1 LVIAPTEVAAGLRIA
16 KRLALAAACT
26 LTMVVALAA
35 GSDAPSAQQLPLPI
49 YPTVTPDYR
58 LRFPQDYGSHPQFRT
73 EWWYVTGWLKTAQ
86 GTPLGFQVTFFRSRP
101 PQQQDNPSAFAA
113 RQLLIAHVAISDPA
127 HAQLW
132 QDQRIRRA
140 GLGLA
145 EAQPDNTNVWV
156 DDWTLHRDGDRYTAA
171 ITAEGFALH
180 LQFAA
185 TQLPLLN
192 GDDGYSRKG
201 PRPESASY
209 YYSEPHLAVS
219 GTVQR
224 AANTDAVTGEAWLD
238 HEWSSQYLDPEA
250 EGWDWLGVN
259 LADGGALMAFEI
271 RNHQGHPLWL
281 GATVREAGG
290 GVQVF
295 AAGQIDFRPGRRWRS
310 SRSGISYPVNWQVRV
325 GARVFEIEPL
335 MDDQE
340 NDSRLSSGTIYWE
353 GAVRVFEQHH
363 SVGSGYLELTG
374 YGGSLA
380 L

>member
-1 LVIAPTEVAAGLRIA
+1 MRAPSELSAGRRIGR
-16 KRLALAAACT
+16 RLALSAACA
-26 LTMVVALAA
+26 LTMVVALGA
-35 GSDAPSAQQLPLPI
+35 GSDAPSEQRAPLPA
-49 YPTVTPDYR
+49 YATVTSDYR

-73 EWWYVTGWLKTAQ
+73 EWWYVTGWLKTTQ
-86 GTPLGFQVTFFRSRP
+86 GTSLGFQVTFFRSRLP
-101 PQQQDNPSAFAA
+101 RQQDNPSAFAA
-113 RQLLIAHVAISDPA
+113 RQLLIAHVAISDPD

-145 EAQPDNTNVWV
+145 EAQSDNTNVWV

-171 ITAEGFALH
+171 IAAEGFS
-180 LQFAA
+180 LQLEFTA
-185 TQLPLLN
+185 TQPPLLN
-192 GDDGYSRKG
+192 GADGYSRKG
-201 PRPESASY
+201 PLPESASY

-224 AANTDAVTGEAWLD
+224 ASRNDAVTGEAWLD
-238 HEWSSQYLDPEA
+238 HEWSSQYLDPKA

-271 RNHQGHPLWL
+271 RDHQGHPLWV
-281 GATVREAGG
+281 GATFREMGG
-290 GVQVF
+290 GVQSF
-295 AAGQIDFRPGRRWRS
+295 ASGQIDFLPGRRWRS
-310 SRSGISYPVNWQVRV
+310 PRSGTSYPVSWHVRV
-325 GARVFEIEPL
+325 GAHDFEIEPL

-340 NDSRLSSGTIYWE
+340 NDARRSSGAIYWE
-353 GAVRVFEQHH
+353 GAVRVFEQHRF
-363 SVGSGYLELTG
+363 VGNGYLELTG